1 MANISSE
8 IEERIN
14 SLLDPVQFGDEIEQ
28 RVEFEMCPNTANWVL
43 TNDDYVKWRREKTC
57 GVLWIHGSPGSG
69 KSFLTLFI
77 LNQLSTGTFLGH
89 SGVAYFASDRIV
101 RSKPRSTA
109 SVLYN
114 AIIAQLLLQL
124 ATRDEGAVSRI
135 LADLEACQA
144 VDQFTTPFRLWKNL
158 QLATSAFKSCFVLI
172 DGLDENKEW
181 QDVLALLKRIVSE
194 SQGRVKLLVSSRS
207 WDTIRELIHNNSKD
221 AAAVIQLT
229 KDLMTSDIK
238 AFVTWKIKDLDTRD
252 LEGGQNVLEGL
263 VAGADGLMLLAKYR
277 AEALMRQTR
286 QGKTNLDQVL
296 KALPREV
303 NDYYS
308 QSISLIKGLPGQERG
323 VATQVFVWVTFASR
337 ILTFQELSEAL
348 LFRRTGRAASK
359 SPVITRRSLDNLC
372 QGLIV
377 LRNDAVEVSH
387 GSVFH
392 YLLKEGLP
400 SMTDSY
406 DKEHN
411 AFDHTLVEA
420 ELAGTLLDYLCSCPN
435 PDLENGKTW
444 SWADA
449 RDYPLLDYSLNCWP
463 PHTFAAKR
471 IIPAAFEKFMQSPQH
486 RHWWQCWSQ
495 NVDARGNLEL
505 YSALQALFH
514 SWLDSFHPLEAKKIV
529 NIAGPILPLRMLEE
543 KLDMQELHPR
553 ENRER
558 ILHTL
563 TLLSQCY
570 IDNNQWNAGLIAGER
585 ALSMS
590 SELTKRTS
598 TVHGVVARIHG
609 MRGDLHKEVAMKEQL
624 LNFLRSQ
631 YGPHHVQTIVALDN
645 IALAYQRLGQHQKAN
660 EHSVEALKLAKD
672 LFGEDHPETVQVIAN
687 RAVILLDV
695 GGLDEALPLAATA
708 SEMIS
713 LTRGCGHQFAI
724 VAKDNLAQILYA
736 RGEEKE
742 GRKLRLEAFS
752 MALVSLGHD
761 HLTTQ
766 EIFSGLEQ
774 EFYRKGDLKA
784 LATLREY
791 KMLYYVSIYGEDD
804 PRTLEMMNKMLLV
817 YMSGEDWESAR
828 TIGERLVKAL
838 QHQKYDVDE
847 GNLWRAAIQK
857 LSKVYDFFGEYEKG
871 IVLGE
876 ETLSF
881 YLERNSLETDFG
893 LAAARDLSRMY
904 HRVEDWPN
912 AIRCGSLAVEVATNV
927 KGKDS
932 KEAITFKR
940 ELAIAFWGAKQYQAG
955 FYLDT
960 ENFDTCTRVYGAVHP
975 TTVEALLT
983 VCEALRPCKQKDLVL
998 HFYELLL
1005 LTQRLSNESRSPN
1018 HSNSAAIQSGLDE
1031 LFRRVPEEWHPDM
1044 LAIQDVSHT
1053 PSLLF
1058 QAPNK
1063 TYRTKHIS
1071 TTSLVANRTLPTNE
1085 ANASGLSEP
1094 PPSVPDTEDQ
1104 NCRQKK
1110 PGESASH
1117 DVLLAYSNAMFHH
1130 FGLTAFSIPS
1140 GEIEEA
1146 RIEEVVEEEEL

>member
-1 MANISSE
+1 M
-8 IEERIN
+8 
-14 SLLDPVQFGDEIEQ
+14 QFGDEIEQ
-28 RVEFEMCPNTANWVL
+28 RVDFEMCPNTANWVL
-43 TNDDYVKWRREKTC
+43 TNDDYVKWRREKSC

-89 SGVAYFASDRIV
+89 SGVAYFASDRIF

-109 SVLYN
+109 LVLYN
-114 AIIAQLLLQL
+114 SIIAQLLLQL
-124 ATRDEGAVSRI
+124 ATRDEGAVCRI
-135 LADLEACQA
+135 LADYEACQA

-158 QLATSAFKSCFVLI
+158 QLATSTFKSCFVLI

-181 QDVLALLKRIVSE
+181 QDVLTLLKRIVSE

-207 WDTIRELIHNNSKD
+207 WDTIRELIHNDSKD

-238 AFVTWKIKDLDTRD
+238 AFVAWKIKDLDTRD
-252 LEGGQNVLEGL
+252 LEGRQNVLEGL

-277 AEALMRQTR
+277 AEALIRQTR

-308 QSISLIKGLPGQERG
+308 RSISLVKDLPDQERG
-323 VATQVFVWVTFASR
+323 VATQIFVWVTFAER

-359 SPVITRRSLDNLC
+359 SPIITRGSLDRLC

-377 LRNDAVEVSH
+377 LRNDTVGVAH

-400 SMTDSY
+400 RMTDSY
-406 DKEHN
+406 AQEHK
-411 AFDHTLVEA
+411 AFDHTLIEA

-449 RDYPLLDYSLNCWP
+449 RDYPLLDYSLSYWP

-495 NVDARGNLEL
+495 HVDARGSIER
-505 YSALQALFH
+505 YSTLQALFH
-514 SWLDSFHPLEAKKIV
+514 SWLNSFHPAEAKKIV
-529 NIAGPILPLRMLEE
+529 HIAGPILTLRMLEE
-543 KLDMQELHPR
+543 KLNMEELHPR
-553 ENRER
+553 ENRKH
-558 ILHTL
+558 ILNTL
-563 TLLSQCY
+563 THLSHCY

-585 ALSMS
+585 ALSMT
-590 SELTKRTS
+590 SELNERTS

-609 MRGDLHKEVAMKEQL
+609 RRGDSHKEVKMKEQL
-624 LNFLRSQ
+624 LNFMRSQ

-645 IALAYQRLGQHQKAN
+645 IALAYDRLGRHQEAD

-672 LFGEDHPETVQVIAN
+672 LFGEDHPETIQVMAN
-687 RAVILLDV
+687 RAVILLNV
-695 GGLDEALPLAATA
+695 GRLDEALPLAATA
-708 SEMIS
+708 SEMTS
-713 LTRGCGHQFAI
+713 LTRGGGHRLAI
-724 VAKDNLAQILYA
+724 IAKDNLAQILYA
-736 RGEEKE
+736 RGEENE
-742 GRKLRLEAFS
+742 GRRLRLEAFS

-766 EIFSGLEQ
+766 EIFSGLEK
-774 EFYRKGDLKA
+774 EFQMKGDLKA

-791 KMLYYVSIYGEDD
+791 KMLHYVSIYGEDD

-817 YMSGEDWESAR
+817 YMTGQDWVSAR
-828 TIGERLVKAL
+828 TIGERLMKGL
-838 QHQKYDVDE
+838 QHQKYKVSE
-847 GNLWRAAIQK
+847 GHLWRAAIQK
-857 LSKVYDFFGEYEKG
+857 MSKVYDFLGEYEKG

-881 YLERNSLETDFG
+881 FLQRDSLETGFG
-893 LAAARDLSRMY
+893 LAAAGDLSRMY
-904 HRVEDWPN
+904 HRVKDWPN

-927 KGKDS
+927 EGKDS
-932 KEAITFKR
+932 EEAILSKR
-940 ELAIAFWGAKQYQAG
+940 ELAIAFGKAKQYQAG
-955 FYLDT
+955 FDLDR
-960 ENFDTCTRVYGAVHP
+960 EVFETCTRVYGAVHP
-975 TTVEALLT
+975 ATINALLT
-983 VCEALRPCKQKDLVL
+983 VCVALRPCKQKNLVL

-1005 LTQRLSNESRSPN
+1005 LTQRISNETRGPN
-1018 HSNSAAIQSGLDE
+1018 HSNSAAIQFGLDE
-1031 LFRRVPEEWHPDM
+1031 LFRRVPEDWHPDM
-1044 LAIQDVSHT
+1044 LTIQY
-1053 PSLLF
+1053 LF
-1058 QAPNK
+1058 SP
-1063 TYRTKHIS
+1063 Y
-1071 TTSLVANRTLPTNE
+1071 LP
-1085 ANASGLSEP
+1085 LF
-1094 PPSVPDTEDQ
+1094 
-1104 NCRQKK
+1104 
-1110 PGESASH
+1110 
-1117 DVLLAYSNAMFHH
+1117 MF
-1130 FGLTAFSIPS
+1130 SS
-1140 GEIEEA
+1140 S
-1146 RIEEVVEEEEL
+1146 

>member
-1 MANISSE
+1 MANVPSE

-14 SLLDPVQFGDEIEQ
+14 SILDPVQFGDEIEQ
-28 RVEFEMCPNTANWVL
+28 RVDFEMCPNTANWVL

-57 GVLWIHGSPGSG
+57 NVLWIHGNPGSG

-101 RSKPRSTA
+101 RSKTRSTA

-114 AIIAQLLLQL
+114 SIIAQLLLQL

-207 WDTIRELIHNNSKD
+207 WDTIRELIHNDSKD

-238 AFVTWKIKDLDTRD
+238 AFVTWKIKDLDTSD
-252 LEGGQNVLEGL
+252 LEGGHNVLEGL
-263 VAGADGLMLLAKYR
+263 VVGADGLMLLAKYR
-277 AEALMRQTR
+277 AEALIRQMR

-296 KALPREV
+296 NALPREV

-323 VATQVFVWVTFASR
+323 VATQIFVWVTFASR

-348 LFRRTGRAASK
+348 LLRRTGRAASI
-359 SPVITRRSLDNLC
+359 SQVITRRSLDNLC

-406 DKEHN
+406 DEEHK

-420 ELAGTLLDYLCSCPN
+420 ELAGTLLDYLCSCSN

-444 SWADA
+444 SWADT
-449 RDYPLLDYSLNCWP
+449 RDYPLLDYSLSCWP
-463 PHTFAAKR
+463 YHTFAAKR

-495 NVDARGNLEL
+495 SVDARGNLEP
-505 YSALQALFH
+505 YGALQALFH
-514 SWLDSFHPLEAKKIV
+514 SWLHTFLPAEAKKIV
-529 NIAGPILPLRMLEE
+529 HIAGPNLPIRMLEE
-543 KLDMQELHPR
+543 RLRREELRPR
-553 ENRER
+553 ENREH
-558 ILHTL
+558 IVHTL
-563 TLLSQCY
+563 TILSQCY
-570 IDNNQWNAGLIAGER
+570 IDRNQWNVGLIAGER
-585 ALSMS
+585 ALSMT
-590 SELTKRTS
+590 SELTRRTS
-598 TVHGVVARIHG
+598 TVHCVVARIHG
-609 MRGDLHKEVAMKEQL
+609 MRGDLHKEVEMKKQI
-624 LNFLRSQ
+624 LNFMRSQ
-631 YGPHHVQTIVALDN
+631 YGPHHVQTIFALDN
-645 IALAYQRLGQHQKAN
+645 IAQAYSRLGWHQEAD

-695 GGLDEALPLAATA
+695 GELDEALALAATA
-708 SEMIS
+708 SEMTS

-724 VAKDNLAQILYA
+724 VAKDNLAKILYV
-736 RGEEKE
+736 RGEENE
-742 GRKLRLEAFS
+742 GRRLRLEAFS

-766 EIFSGLEQ
+766 EIFSGLEK
-774 EFYRKGDLKA
+774 EFQMKGDFKA
-784 LATLREY
+784 LATLREH
-791 KMLYYVSIYGEDD
+791 KMLHHVNVHGEDD
-804 PRTLEMMNKMLLV
+804 PRTLEMMNQMSLV
-817 YMSGEDWESAR
+817 YMSDKDWESAR
-828 TIGERLVKAL
+828 TIGERLMKGL
-838 QHQKYDVDE
+838 QHQKYDISE
-847 GNLWRAAIQK
+847 GNLWRAAIHK
-857 LSKVYDFFGEYEKG
+857 LSRVYDFLGEYDKG

-881 YLERNSLETDFG
+881 HLERNSLETDVG

-904 HRVEDWPN
+904 HRVEDWPYP
-912 AIRCGSLAVEVATNV
+912 IRCGSLAVELATNV

-932 KEAITFKR
+932 EEAITFKR

-955 FYLDT
+955 FDLDT
-960 ENFDTCTRVYGAVHP
+960 ESFKTCTRVYGAVHP
-975 TTVEALLT
+975 TTVETLLT
-983 VCEALRPCKQKDLVL
+983 VCEAMRPCKQKDLVL

-1005 LTQRLSNESRSPN
+1005 LTQRMSNEIRGPN
-1018 HSNSAAIQSGLDE
+1018 HSSSTAIQSGLDE

-1044 LAIQDVSHT
+1044 FALQEVSHI

-1063 TYRTKHIS
+1063 TYRTQHPS
-1071 TTSLVANRTLPTNE
+1071 TTSLVANRTQPTNE
-1085 ANASGLSEP
+1085 ANTSGVSEP
-1094 PPSVPDTEDQ
+1094 PPSAPDTEDQ
-1104 NCRQKK
+1104 NDRQKK
-1110 PGESASH
+1110 PGQSASH

-1130 FGLTAFSIPS
+1130 WGMTAFSIPS

-1146 RIEEVVEEEEL
+1146 RIEEVLEEVEV